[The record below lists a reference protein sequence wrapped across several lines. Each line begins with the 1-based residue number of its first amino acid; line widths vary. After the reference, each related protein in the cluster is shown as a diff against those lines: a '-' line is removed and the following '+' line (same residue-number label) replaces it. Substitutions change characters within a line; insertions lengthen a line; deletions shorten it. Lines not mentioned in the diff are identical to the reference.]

1 MFIEAI
7 KIRIITNSGKEYG
20 RYINFLVDEKPREM
34 NVIYGE
40 NTLGKSTLVK
50 SIIYGLNGEAIY
62 GKKSREIINYKSVMR
77 RYFGEQVVKAQ
88 VFLQLNNK
96 GKRIVVLRDAKDYL
110 EPITVFNDVKL
121 ERYDIG
127 KTLDEK
133 ASTKE
138 YFKVR
143 KENNI
148 IGNRTYQEFLF
159 SFLEIEPPREIDE
172 DEQDGGLIFYIE
184 NLLPLNVI
192 QQEAWTDIQA
202 INPNYKIKDIKKIA
216 FEFILK
222 LSAADGAKYQHAL
235 ERYNLILR
243 QKDKSIKDIST
254 ILSFLNFSSVNE
266 VNAEISK
273 RNELIEEIQR
283 ILKRMEEGRNVP
295 NNVSEELHN
304 KYRSCNQ
311 IIKRH
316 QDSIDLLEAEI
327 NQYRYYI
334 NKIELD
340 IQKNDKLKI
349 AKKLIGIIPIETC
362 PRCLNDISIN
372 EEYELNSGNCSLC
385 KSELQIVKRVEETTS
400 YLKDERK
407 DFQRLINDKEEAKA
421 VIEGKLISAKL
432 DIEELKLIMNSYE
445 EQLKPE
451 NLETY
456 HYYSRELGSLE
467 NSLKELERDKQF
479 LKKYEMLKKEREGI
493 HTHIKKL
500 KREKRNISQGEIL
513 DADKLKFFQEA
524 FKVIL
529 FNLDFLKNGF
539 DKKKIDNLDE
549 KIKGKPKK
557 GKSVIDNIYEKI
569 IIDPESYYPKIE
581 KVNLYNITSSS
592 GLIRII
598 LAYYIALLK
607 TCLEYSES
615 TNHPLFLIL
624 DEPRQQNLDINT
636 FNKFLEQFDL
646 LKGEYPKKFQVIL
659 ASSEKGK
666 VKDEDIR
673 LDLGSN
679 EFLLREY
686 TDEEID
692 IEE

>member
-1 MFIEAI
+1 
-7 KIRIITNSGKEYG
+7 
-20 RYINFLVDEKPREM
+20 
-34 NVIYGE
+34 
-40 NTLGKSTLVK
+40 
-50 SIIYGLNGEAIY
+50 
-62 GKKSREIINYKSVMR
+62 
-77 RYFGEQVVKAQ
+77 
-88 VFLQLNNK
+88 
-96 GKRIVVLRDAKDYL
+96 
-110 EPITVFNDVKL
+110 
-121 ERYDIG
+121 
-127 KTLDEK
+127 
-133 ASTKE
+133 
-138 YFKVR
+138 
-143 KENNI
+143 
-148 IGNRTYQEFLF
+148 
-159 SFLEIEPPREIDE
+159 
-172 DEQDGGLIFYIE
+172 
-184 NLLPLNVI
+184 
-192 QQEAWTDIQA
+192 
-202 INPNYKIKDIKKIA
+202 
-216 FEFILK
+216 
-222 LSAADGAKYQHAL
+222 
-235 ERYNLILR
+235 
-243 QKDKSIKDIST
+243 
-254 ILSFLNFSSVNE
+254 
-266 VNAEISK
+266 
-273 RNELIEEIQR
+273 
-283 ILKRMEEGRNVP
+283 
-295 NNVSEELHN
+295 
-304 KYRSCNQ
+304 
-311 IIKRH
+311 
-316 QDSIDLLEAEI
+316 
-327 NQYRYYI
+327 
-334 NKIELD
+334 
-340 IQKNDKLKI
+340 
-349 AKKLIGIIPIETC
+349 
-362 PRCLNDISIN
+362 
-372 EEYELNSGNCSLC
+372 
-385 KSELQIVKRVEETTS
+385 
-400 YLKDERK
+400 
-407 DFQRLINDKEEAKA
+407 
-421 VIEGKLISAKL
+421 
-432 DIEELKLIMNSYE
+432 MNSYE

-659 ASSEKGK
+659 ASSEKRK